1 MCQEGNVIRWIDGK
15 ISAFSKNKPIGLTE
29 AREAELIELHYLSK
43 QNNYYKGQ
51 VESLFILCQD
61 YLNQKKRYNDLFVR
75 AKNIEALSL
84 EENDYKSLSMAKNY
98 LGIALLELGF
108 LEEAKLNFQ
117 SSLVHTAKVS
127 EEFTKN
133 TLYFKNFSL
142 LSRYYEL
149 IGKNDSAIFYLNK
162 SAKIFNKIP
171 DSSLLKKN
179 YMTDIY
185 LDLAKQFIHSDN
197 TNKAQIYLNKVNNNQ
212 YSDFVKAD
220 FYFLSAQLQLKINN
234 KKTALEYFKKAETLA
249 NEIKYSQLS
258 VKIYDELSDFYD
270 HNNPKEQIFYLKKSS
285 VLKDSI
291 RESSRAQINDINL
304 NSVKSN
310 QSVFDEK
317 TQYLLMFFSVLA
329 VVFGLIFFFRKSIFK
344 RTFKEKVEEKKS
356 DFNLSLAELA
366 QLAYDKDSSFC
377 NTFMTIFPDFE
388 SKLLEINPSLKPL
401 DIEVCI
407 YIKLNFSTK
416 QIAQLKNISVR
427 AVEGRKYRMRKALGI
442 KPEENMYLWMSEI

>member
-1 MCQEGNVIRWIDGK
+1 M
-15 ISAFSKNKPIGLTE
+15 
-29 AREAELIELHYLSK
+29 
-43 QNNYYKGQ
+43 
-51 VESLFILCQD
+51 
-61 YLNQKKRYNDLFVR
+61 
-75 AKNIEALSL
+75 
-84 EENDYKSLSMAKNY
+84 
-98 LGIALLELGF
+98 
-108 LEEAKLNFQ
+108 
-117 SSLVHTAKVS
+117 
-127 EEFTKN
+127 
-133 TLYFKNFSL
+133 
-142 LSRYYEL
+142 
-149 IGKNDSAIFYLNK
+149 
-162 SAKIFNKIP
+162 
-171 DSSLLKKN
+171 
-179 YMTDIY
+179 
-185 LDLAKQFIHSDN
+185 
-197 TNKAQIYLNKVNNNQ
+197 
-212 YSDFVKAD
+212 
-220 FYFLSAQLQLKINN
+220 
-234 KKTALEYFKKAETLA
+234 
-249 NEIKYSQLS
+249 
-258 VKIYDELSDFYD
+258 
-270 HNNPKEQIFYLKKSS
+270 
-285 VLKDSI
+285 KDSI